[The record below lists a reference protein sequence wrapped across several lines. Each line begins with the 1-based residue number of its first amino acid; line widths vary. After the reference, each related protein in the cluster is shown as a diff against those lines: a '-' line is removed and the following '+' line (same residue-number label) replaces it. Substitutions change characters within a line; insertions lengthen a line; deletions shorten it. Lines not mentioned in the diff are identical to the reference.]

1 MKFFIFLFS
10 IFQLVDRLYGI
21 WLHRNSTSANADAD
35 DSAIARLD
43 WYSQLQN
50 VADLSTLKEELTLIV
65 KDNVQT
71 LLGVF

>member
-1 MKFFIFLFS
+1 MEAPPPPVFS
-10 IFQLVDRLYGI
+10 AEDAALPLAD
-21 WLHRNSTSANADAD
+21 NAANADAD